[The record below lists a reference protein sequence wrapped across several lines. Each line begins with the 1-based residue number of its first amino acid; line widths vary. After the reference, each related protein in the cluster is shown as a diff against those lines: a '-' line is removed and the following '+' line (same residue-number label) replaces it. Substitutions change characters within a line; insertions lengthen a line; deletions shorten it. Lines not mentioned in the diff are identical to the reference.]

1 MTDLYYDYRYMKL
14 LFYLIFLKG
23 SEADTIVY
31 VVGRPYY
38 QSWQHVYTAVT
49 RGIRKVIIV
58 YNPISLHQAIRR
70 RPVERQ
76 TKLKEDLEEAMPS
89 QVSQPGQKRKHP
101 ESSVLLSHPKTPP
114 RVKQQ
119 PSCSSVS
126 SLTQQAANTHQAGW
140 IPAQF
145 DSKCRVCKNPI
156 HRDMDTIKRVRE
168 GENDYWIHAS
178 CGPSG
183 QL

>member
-1 MTDLYYDYRYMKL
+1 MTGLYYVNRYMKL

-23 SEADTIVY
+23 SAADTVVY

-38 QSWQHVYTAVT
+38 QSWQPVYTAVT

-58 YNPISLHQAIRR
+58 HSPISLHQAIRR

-76 TKLKEDLEEAMPS
+76 TKLEEDLKQAMPS
-89 QVSQPGQKRKHP
+89 QVKQSGHKRKHP
-101 ESSVLLSHPKTPP
+101 ESSPPKTPP
-114 RVKQQ
+114 HVKQQ

-126 SLTQQAANTHQAGW
+126 PLTQQAANTHQAGW
-140 IPAQF
+140 IPAQC
-145 DSKCRVCKNPI
+145 DSTCRVCKKTI
-156 HRDMDTIKRVRE
+156 HRDMDTIKCVRE
-168 GENDYWIHAS
+168 GASGYWIHAS
-178 CGPSG
+178 CGPSC